1 MSFEILDEI
10 IATRMLHVID
20 DQGNKRPVSVFIG
33 KPQPDTEAS
42 GYTCPY
48 QVIGIGSQKTHLAR
62 GTDAIQALQSAIKL
76 TGASLHYLNNELGG
90 KLTWN
95 GAQRGE
101 LGFP

>member
-1 MSFEILDEI
+1 MAFEILDEI
-10 IATRMLHVID
+10 IATRMLHVLD

-33 KPQPDTEAS
+33 KPEPADDSS

-62 GTDAIQALQSAIKL
+62 GTDAIQALQSAIRL

-90 KLTWN
+90 KLTWK
-95 GAQRGE
+95 
-101 LGFP
+101 L

>member
-1 MSFEILDEI
+1 MAFEILDEI

-33 KPQPDTEAS
+33 KPEPADDLS
-42 GYTCPY
+42 GYICPY
-48 QVIGIGSQKTHLAR
+48 QVIGIGSQKTHVAR
-62 GTDAIQALQSAIKL
+62 GTDAIQALQSALML
-76 TGASLHYLNNELGG
+76 TGASLHHLNNELGG

>member
-1 MSFEILDEI
+1 MAFEILDEI
-10 IATRMLHVID
+10 IATRMLYVID

-33 KPQPDTEAS
+33 KPEPADDSS

-48 QVIGIGSQKTHLAR
+48 QVIGIGSQKTHVAR
-62 GTDAIQALQSAIKL
+62 GTDAIQALQSALML
-76 TGASLHYLNNELGG
+76 TGASLHHLNNELSG